1 MSARKLYKPIQA
13 DTTCIT
19 VVNYNVH
26 EAHIVPTTEVKDLL
40 TVSRPGYIT
49 WISVCGLHE
58 EDKVQQL
65 GTLFNLHPLVIEDI
79 LHTHQRPKVDHY
91 DDHLY
96 LTMRMFCHNKGELIS
111 EQVSFVLRDN
121 LLISFEEL
129 KDSEFVS
136 IRNKILGI
144 PGSIRRKGEDYLL
157 YSLLDYIVDNY
168 QAVLETINDKIDI
181 IEDNIIKQARK
192 SSLQELM
199 DMKRDTLTLRK
210 SISPVREMLINL
222 QRNEI
227 EFFEQENTPF
237 LRDLADHVIRAQES
251 TDTSREILTALMDLY
266 YNQVNN
272 QMNEVMKTLTVIS
285 SIFIPLTFIVGVY
298 GMNFENMPELKWHNG
313 YFLVLEGMA
322 VIAIGMLVYFW
333 RKKWF

>member
-1 MSARKLYKPIQA
+1 MSARKLDKPVSA
-13 DTTCIT
+13 DATSIT
-19 VVNYNVH
+19 VINYNVQ
-26 EAHIVPTTEVKDLL
+26 EAHIVPLNEVKDLAEVDQ
-40 TVSRPGYIT
+40 TGYIT
-49 WISVCGLHE
+49 WICVCGLHDE
-58 EDKVQQL
+58 GKVQEI

-79 LHTHQRPKVDHY
+79 LYTHQRPKVDHY

-96 LTMRMFCHNKGELIS
+96 LTMRMFCHNNGELIS

-168 QAVLETINDKIDI
+168 QAVLEVMNDKIDI

-192 SSLQELM
+192 GSLQQLM
-199 DMKRDTLTLRK
+199 DMKRDALTLRK
-210 SISPVREMLINL
+210 SIAPVREMLINM

-251 TDTSREILTALMDLY
+251 AENSREILTALMDLY
-266 YNQVNN
+266 YNQINN

-285 SIFIPLTFIVGVY
+285 SIFIPLTFIVGIY
-298 GMNFENMPELKWHNG
+298 GMNFDNMPELRWTNG
-313 YFLVLEGMA
+313 YFYVLGGMGA
-322 VIAIGMLVYFW
+322 VAIGMLVYFW